1 MLSGNGGGGI
11 IKRKKKRGL
20 VLPFAGGGTPETFSI
35 QLENSDIW
43 RKLMS
48 RARKKILIVDDSTS
62 TVMFMKIVL
71 KRMGFDVCSAP
82 NGLEG
87 LRRVQQDSP
96 DLVILD
102 LSMPV
107 MDGRTMLKKLRENN
121 GSADL
126 PVVIASVDESEET
139 LTEIARLGISAYM
152 KKPIKLDNLHA
163 VIEEV
168 LFSPVGAGRRCLRS
182 PYHERVVLRSGG
194 VSRQLLAE
202 NLSEG
207 GIYVRKE
214 DPLETGTPVKVTFA
228 LGKEGLLALAGR
240 VIYQR
245 TSQEGLSTKPP
256 GMAIE
261 FDEMPA
267 YAARLLKAFIEK
279 QLAGD
284 LIESED
290 EGQRAQDTEEQ
301 RTPAPE
307 PLTLE

>member
-1 MLSGNGGGGI
+1 
-11 IKRKKKRGL
+11 
-20 VLPFAGGGTPETFSI
+20 
-35 QLENSDIW
+35 
-43 RKLMS
+43 MS
-48 RARKKILIVDDSTS
+48 FARKKILIVDDSTS

-87 LRRVQQDSP
+87 LRRAQQDSP

-126 PVVIASVDESEET
+126 PVLIASAEESEET
-139 LTEIARLGISAYM
+139 LTEIAQLGISAHI
-152 KKPIKLDNLHA
+152 KKPIELDNLHA
-163 VIEEV
+163 VIEEAI
-168 LFSPVGAGRRCLRS
+168 FSPVGTGRGCLRS
-182 PYHERVVLRSGG
+182 PYPEQVVLRSGG
-194 VSRQLLAE
+194 VSRQLKAE
-202 NLSEG
+202 SLSQR
-207 GIYVRKE
+207 GIFVRTE

-240 VIYQR
+240 VIYQK

-267 YAARLLKAFIEK
+267 YAAPLLKAFIEK
-279 QLAGD
+279 LLAGD
-284 LIESED
+284 LIAFED
-290 EGQRAQDTEEQ
+290 EGQRAQQTDEQ

-307 PLTLE
+307 PVAQD